1 MFEISWEVPKYD
13 TRQKV
18 SKCCWKNDADRLAWH
33 RIARNCQ
40 LVKKKKQYLESTKN
54 QTTMKG
60 VMPIHDLREIQE
72 CKDGIMSRS
81 R

>member
-1 MFEISWEVPKYD
+1 MTQDKKWVNAVGKLMLIDLLD
-13 TRQKV
+13 TGLLQTV
-18 SKCCWKNDADRLAWH
+18 NL
-33 RIARNCQ
+33 
-40 LVKKKKQYLESTKN
+40 LKKKKKREYLESTKN
-54 QTTMKG
+54 QSTMKG